1 MSFDPGTVAF
11 CVALFLAG
19 YALGRSSASNGA
31 SRASRATWKPD
42 PSITDAAIE
51 AEIRAG
57 RKIEAIKLYRQRG
70 GSGLKEA
77 KQAVEAMIAAGA
89 DSRRR

>member
-1 MSFDPGTVAF
+1 MSHDLGSITFWIS
-11 CVALFLAG
+11 LFLAG
-19 YALGRSSASNGA
+19 FGLGRFSASSGLSGA
-31 SRASRATWKPD
+31 PRTPWKPD

-57 RKIEAIKLYRQRG
+57 RKIEAIKLYRQRD

-77 KQAVEAMIAAGA
+77 KQAVEAMTTPDI

>member
-1 MSFDPGTVAF
+1 MSLDLGKVASWIA
-11 CVALFLAG
+11 VFLAG
-19 YALGRSSASNGA
+19 YGLGRFIESRTSA
-31 SRASRATWKPD
+31 RASRAAWKPD

-57 RKIEAIKLYRQRG
+57 RKIEAIKLYRQRD

-77 KQAVEAMIAAGA
+77 KQAVEAMNTPGI